1 MSKWGTQ
8 EAGVVIATE
17 LSVPEISLPAT
28 SPIPARGF
36 RWTELSRFAGNCLV
50 VVGFCFFLLFKFTYL
65 DLFQLGGN

>member
-28 SPIPARGF
+28 SPIPARGIQMDRTF
-36 RWTELSRFAGNCLV
+36 KVCGELSGC
-50 VVGFCFFLLFKFTYL
+50 GWILLFFS
-65 DLFQLGGN
+65 F